1 MADSTDEKTP
11 GGKEP
16 SDIRPITL
24 AEEMKRSYLEY
35 AMSVIVSR
43 ALPDV
48 RDGLK
53 PVHRRIL
60 YAMQR
65 LGLDWNKKHMKSS
78 KVVGDTMGDFHPH
91 GNLAIYDALV
101 RMAQEFSL
109 RVPLIDGQGNFGSV
123 DGDPPAAE
131 RYTEARLSK
140 IAQYLLDDL
149 DKDTVDFKPNYDDRL
164 LEPSVMPAKF
174 PNLLVNGAGG
184 IAVGMATNIPPH
196 NLGEVIDACL
206 AHLENPEI
214 SIDELCQIVQ
224 GPDFPTGGLI
234 IGRAGILA
242 AYHKGR
248 GSILMRA
255 RVEVE
260 QVRKDREALIVSAIP
275 YQINKKTLIEK
286 IADLVREKRVEGIA
300 DIWDETNR
308 ESMRIVIELKR
319 DAVADV
325 VLNQLY
331 RFSDLQTTFGAN
343 MLAINGGRPESLN
356 LKDMVEAFTNF
367 REEVVSRRTKFLLN
381 KARDRAHVLVGLAIA
396 VANIDEVIKLIRHA
410 PSPAVAREQLM
421 ERDWPAHD
429 IAPLV
434 MLIADPRHKVA
445 ADGTYKLSEEQ
456 AKAILELRL
465 ARLTALGRDEIADEL
480 KKIGEEIKEYL
491 AILASRLRIVEIVR
505 GELTAIRDEF
515 ATPRKTEILE
525 MDGDVEDEDLIQRE
539 DCVVTVS
546 LKGYIK
552 RVPLATYRAQRRGGK
567 GRSGAGTR
575 EEDVITTLFVA
586 STHTP
591 VLFFSSRGMCY
602 RMKVWRLPAST
613 PTAVGKALVN
623 LLPLAQGEVITS
635 ILPLPE
641 DAETWGTLQLAFAT
655 RSGKVRRNAL
665 SDFENINRNGK
676 IAMKLD
682 DGDSIVAVRI
692 CTPEND
698 VLLTTAQGRCIRF
711 LLADEVRL
719 FKGRDSDGVRGIK
732 LDDADQIIS
741 MTVLTHVD
749 ADPSERAAYLKQAT
763 MLRRAQGEEIADA
776 EPGAEAEAD
785 EEIVGEA
792 DLSSERFAEL
802 SAKEQ
807 FVLTVSETRL
817 RQAVVVVRVP
827 HLRARRQRHRRHGR
841 QRPQRAAGRLVP
853 GQRQRSDYA
862 GDGRRPADPL
872 PGQRRAHRRP
882 QYAGRAR
889 VQDRRRGE
897 GGLRRAHPRRRQRGR
912 RRGRGR
918 TRRQR
923 HPADGMS
930 RPVILGPCRR
940 HAFGM
945 TPRTQ
950 LSTIRPDVILGLVP
964 RTQRAAHSRAWS
976 ARYIDT
982 GFTSSRANRAVRF
995 ILASP
1000 TTSSG
1005 ASNYT
1010 D

>member
-1 MADSTDEKTP
+1 MADHTDDQAP

-16 SDIRPITL
+16 SDIRPVSISD
-24 AEEMKRSYLEY
+24 EMKRSYLEY
-35 AMSVIVSR
+35 AMSVIISR

-214 SIDELCQIVQ
+214 SIDELCQIIQ
-224 GPDFPTGGLI
+224 GPDFPTGALI
-234 IGRAGILA
+234 IGRSGILA

-260 QVRKDREALIVSAIP
+260 EIRKDREALIVTAIP

-286 IADLVREKRVEGIA
+286 IADLVREKRVEGIS

-308 ESMRIVIELKR
+308 EGMRIVIELKR

-381 KARDRAHVLVGLAIA
+381 KARERAHVLVGLAIA
-396 VANIDEVIKLIRHA
+396 VANLDEVIKLIRHA

-421 ERDWPAHD
+421 ERDWPARD

-434 MLIADPRHKVA
+434 ELIADPRHRVQT
-445 ADGTYKLSEEQ
+445 DGTYKLSEEQ

-491 AILASRLRIVEIVR
+491 AILASRLRVVEIVK
-505 GELTAIRDEF
+505 GELTAIREEF

-525 MDGDVEDEDLIQRE
+525 IDGDVEDEDLIQRE

-613 PTAVGKALVN
+613 PQAVGKALVN

-655 RSGKVRRNAL
+655 RSGRVRRNAL

-682 DGDSIVAVRI
+682 DGDAIVSVNI

-698 VLLTTAQGRCIRF
+698 VLLTTARGRCIRF

-732 LDDADQIIS
+732 LDEDDNIIS

-749 ADPSERAAYLKQAT
+749 ADPAERAAYLKQAN
-763 MLRRAQGEEIADA
+763 MLRRAQGEEIAEETGEVD
-776 EPGAEAEAD
+776 AD
-785 EEIVGEA
+785 EEVVEGTAE
-792 DLSSERFAEL
+792 LTSERYAEL
-802 SAKEQ
+802 SGKEQ
-807 FVLTVSETRL
+807 FVLTLSERGFGKRSSSYEYRTSGRGGKGIV
-817 RQAVVVVRVP
+817 AMVVNDRNGPLVASFPVVDTDQIMLVTDGGQLIRCPVNDV
-827 HLRARRQRHRRHGR
+827 RI
-841 QRPQRAAGRLVP
+841 AGRNTQGVRIFKTDAEEKVVSVERIP
-853 GQRQRSDYA
+853 DDGS
-862 GDGRRPADPL
+862 GDGDE
-872 PGQRRAHRRP
+872 
-882 QYAGRAR
+882 AGEATNG
-889 VQDRRRGE
+889 D
-897 GGLRRAHPRRRQRGR
+897 AP
-912 RRGRGR
+912 
-918 TRRQR
+918 
-923 HPADGMS
+923 
-930 RPVILGPCRR
+930 
-940 HAFGM
+940 
-945 TPRTQ
+945 
-950 LSTIRPDVILGLVP
+950 
-964 RTQRAAHSRAWS
+964 
-976 ARYIDT
+976 
-982 GFTSSRANRAVRF
+982 
-995 ILASP
+995 
-1000 TTSSG
+1000 SG
-1005 ASNYT
+1005 